1 MVKNKIVLIPILVA
15 CIFAG
20 QLGTAFADDYLPH
33 LEVSVKNIYLSAGR
47 QGVISINLANSGTY
61 DAYEVEALLVSS
73 TLGLSIL
80 SGSHKVVNKIPY
92 RQSSTYEAT
101 LYVDQGLPLGS
112 YTLTLQLSY
121 LRQAKTVT
129 VNAPVT
135 VVINEA
141 FQPMFKFVLSPDT
154 SNLKAGTT
162 NGLSFSA
169 VNISNETLKDIQ
181 ISLSS
186 SSSSLLSIVGDTN
199 FDESALKAGVA
210 TLFTTAMDVLESAN
224 SGPYSMSGLAYYS
237 DADGNRFRQSFM
249 LSFDIT
255 AVEPAKTPT
264 LTISNTNPFSSVSP
278 GQSFDL
284 DLEIACSSAQ
294 AFNVRTSIALD
305 QKGMLS
311 PQSPTSLALGDMR
324 PMERVQLKYSL
335 MVDGAAAPGQVP
347 VVVTLRYVD
356 SKGIQG
362 TSTETMTVIVDE
374 IVNFSLLNDLALT
387 VEQNTT
393 KQFEGDLLLV
403 GTSRVDFVKVSTVAQ
418 DSFIQVTGN
427 SEYLGAI
434 DPDSP
439 VPFTLKFG
447 VKPGTA
453 LGDHTL
459 PIKIEYMNHRNQ
471 IKESIINV
479 PVTVVKAE
487 PVTQVPSGD
496 IGFWGWLRQIL
507 GLKP

>member
-1 MVKNKIVLIPILVA
+1 MVKKKTVLIPILVA
-15 CIFAG
+15 CILAG
-20 QLGTAFADDYLPH
+20 QLGLALADDIVPH
-33 LEVSVKNIYLSAGR
+33 LGVSVFSVPLSAGKH
-47 QGVISINLANSGTY
+47 GYVYFDVYNSGTY
-61 DAYEVEALLVSS
+61 DVLEAEAILTSTTPGISVLNAQSVFNTIHDKHHAYYNATLLVDQSVGVGAY
-73 TLGLSIL
+73 TLSFSLSYMRL
-80 SGSHKVVNKIPY
+80 GKVVID
-92 RQSSTYEAT
+92 
-101 LYVDQGLPLGS
+101 VI
-112 YTLTLQLSY
+112 
-121 LRQAKTVT
+121 
-129 VNAPVT
+129 PVT
-135 VVINEA
+135 VQVTQA

-154 SNLKAGTT
+154 SSLKAGTT
-162 NGLSFSA
+162 NVLSFSA
-169 VNISNETLKDIQ
+169 TNISNETLKDIQ

-186 SSSSLLSIVGDTN
+186 SSSLLSIVGDTN
-199 FDESALKAGVA
+199 FDEGALKAGAA

-237 DADGNRFRQSFM
+237 DAEGNRFRQSFM

-264 LTISNTNPFSSVSP
+264 LTISNTNPFSSVNP

-311 PQSPTSLALGDMR
+311 PQSPTSLALGDIR

-335 MVDGAAAPGQVP
+335 MVDGAAAPGQVL
-347 VVVTLRYVD
+347 VVVTLRYSD

-387 VEQNTT
+387 VEQNAT

-403 GTSRVDFVKVSTVAQ
+403 GTSRVDFVKVSVVAQ
-418 DSFIQVTGN
+418 DPFIQVTGS

-453 LGDHTL
+453 LGDYML

>member
-1 MVKNKIVLIPILVA
+1 MVKKKTVLIPILVA
-15 CIFAG
+15 CILAG

-33 LEVSVKNIYLSAGR
+33 LEVSVKNIYLFAGR
-47 QGVISINLANSGTY
+47 RGNISITLANGGTY
-61 DAYEVEALLVSS
+61 DTYEVEALLVSS
-73 TLGLSIL
+73 TPGLSIL
-80 SGSHKVVNKIPY
+80 SGSHKVFNKISY

-121 LRQAKTVT
+121 LRQAKIVT

-141 FQPMFKFVLSPDT
+141 FKPMLKFVLSPNT
-154 SNLKAGTT
+154 SSLKAGTT
-162 NGLSFSA
+162 NVLSFSA

-186 SSSSLLSIVGDTN
+186 SSSLLSIVGDVN
-199 FDESALKAGVA
+199 FDEGELKAGVT
-210 TLFTTAMDVLESAN
+210 TLFTTVIGVLESAN
-224 SGPYSMSGLAYYS
+224 SGPYSVSGLAYYS
-237 DADGNRFRQSFM
+237 DADGNRFRQSFT

-264 LTISNTNPFSSVSP
+264 LIIRDTKPFNSVNP

-311 PQSPTSLALGDMR
+311 PQSPTSLALGDIR

-335 MVDGAAAPGQVP
+335 MVDGAAAPGQLP

-362 TSTETMTVIVDE
+362 ASTETMTVIVDE
-374 IVNFSLLNDLALT
+374 IVNFSLLNALALT
-387 VEQNTT
+387 VEQNATN
-393 KQFEGDLLLV
+393 QFEGDLLLV
-403 GTSRVDFVKVSTVAQ
+403 GTSRMDFVKVSAVAQ
-418 DSFIQVTGN
+418 DPFIQVTGS

-487 PVTQVPSGD
+487 PATQVSSGD

>member
-1 MVKNKIVLIPILVA
+1 
-15 CIFAG
+15 
-20 QLGTAFADDYLPH
+20 
-33 LEVSVKNIYLSAGR
+33 
-47 QGVISINLANSGTY
+47 VIDVI
-61 DAYEVEALLVSS
+61 
-73 TLGLSIL
+73 
-80 SGSHKVVNKIPY
+80 
-92 RQSSTYEAT
+92 
-101 LYVDQGLPLGS
+101 
-112 YTLTLQLSY
+112 
-121 LRQAKTVT
+121 
-129 VNAPVT
+129 PVT
-135 VVINEA
+135 VQVTLA
-141 FQPMFKFVLSPDT
+141 FQPMLKFVLSPDT
-154 SNLKAGTT
+154 SSLKAGTT
-162 NGLSFSA
+162 NSLSFSA
-169 VNISNETLKDIQ
+169 TNISNETLKDIQ

-186 SSSSLLSIVGDTN
+186 SSSLLSIVGDTN
-199 FDESALKAGVA
+199 FDEGALKAGAA
-210 TLFTTAMDVLESAN
+210 TLFTTAIDVLESTN

-264 LTISNTNPFSSVSP
+264 LTISNTNPFSSVNP

-284 DLEIACSSAQ
+284 DLEIACSGAQ

-335 MVDGAAAPGQVP
+335 IVDGAAAPGQVP

-387 VEQNTT
+387 VEQDGTE
-393 KQFEGDLLLV
+393 QFEGDLLLV
-403 GTSRVDFVKVSTVAQ
+403 GTSRVDFVKVSVVAQ
-418 DSFIQVTGN
+418 DPFIQVTGS

-479 PVTVVKAE
+479 PVTVVKAG
-487 PVTQVPSGD
+487 PATQVPSGD